1 MTLFIPDM
9 AGRLFLLILLFDTF
23 QYIKAKDLP
32 QPSLTVIPA
41 VIKERDSVQLN
52 CQTPPSVSECYFI
65 MEGQVEFTLPS
76 PCQQTLTGT
85 LLVMWTGQISP
96 AEVKIHCQYSATG
109 SQFRSI
115 YSEPSTVTI
124 QDLPQLTVSSTV
136 IRETESVQLS
146 CESPTSLHVSHCFFY
161 IEGRKNLPDTSC
173 KQTITGTKLL
183 KRADQTFPA
192 VVKVKCYYVVGKSHT
207 SPLSNPVS
215 VTVQDP
221 PPPRLTV
228 SSTVIRERDSIQLS
242 CETSPSV
249 SVSQCY
255 LFTEKRDFK
264 PSCRQTLTGTEL
276 LSWSDQRA
284 PAVVNVRCFY
294 YAIGSSSPSSDSDP
308 GSVTVQVPP
317 QLTVSPEVIRDTDT
331 VQLRC
336 HTSQSTSV
344 SQCSFY
350 IEERQHLQQNTS
362 CQQSLTGTKLLEWA
376 GQGPTTKVNMRC
388 FYYAVEMSINSPY
401 SDPVSVT
408 LLDLPQPRLTVSS
421 TVIRERD
428 SVQLSCQT
436 PPSVSVSQCYFY
448 TEGRDPKPSPC
459 TRSLTGAELLSWAGE
474 LQKPDIS
481 VNDESSHDITII
493 CVLPESVS
501 DGHSCNLYTGDQSQ
515 AYKEAWVRRFNK
527 ALSKL
532 FCTFSV
538 TKNDLFRHLQLERDV
553 SCDYRVNTGS
563 HSLSPR
569 SDKYIIT
576 GQKPNITV
584 SLKENFIITC
594 LIPGSVSK
602 DTTCNL
608 YVGEQSKSLF
618 RAHIRKKKHTDSKC
632 WFCQFSVAESDLI
645 RLLQS
650 VRSKEVSC
658 DYRVSSGPN
667 SLSPRSDGY
676 TFTVDLTP
684 GPRSTLPP
692 STTVS
697 PTEVSTVTSTLTPDT
712 TVTPTTS
719 LTSPLTPSTAVN
731 PTSGGQSST
740 ESVLAV
746 STVTST
752 LTPDITVRPTSLT
765 SPLPPSTVV
774 NPTSDL
780 TVRPTFTTD
789 TPKSPTERGQSST
802 ESVLAISTVTST
814 LTPDIT
820 VRPTSLTSPL
830 APSTAVNPT
839 SDLTVRPTF
848 TTDTP
853 KSPTERG
860 QSSTESVLAIST
872 VTSTLT
878 PDITVRPTSLTSP
891 LAPSTAVNPTSD
903 LTVRPTFTTDTPK
916 SPTERGQSSTESVV
930 NSNSQKIVLAVQLW
944 QTAVGMAS
952 GVGVFLMGLTA
963 VYLCRRTKKTN
974 SQRPTTRQDDHR
986 QCDLVMG
993 AMSSAGM
1000 LDLRDA
1006 GIYSLITSV
1015 PSTFLPSGPVQVS
1028 ANDDAD
1034 SENAGIYSLIT
1045 SVPSTSVPPGPFEEN
1060 GKSSENDNSDT
1071 YHVYS
1076 SIPDRPATSA
1086 QPDGFY
1092 SLLQTH

>member
-1 MTLFIPDM
+1 MALFIPDM
-9 AGRLFLLILLFDTF
+9 AGHLFLVILLFDTF
-23 QYIKAKDLP
+23 QSIKA
-32 QPSLTVIPA
+32 QG
-41 VIKERDSVQLN
+41 
-52 CQTPPSVSECYFI
+52 PP
-65 MEGQVEFTLPS
+65 L
-76 PCQQTLTGT
+76 
-85 LLVMWTGQISP
+85 
-96 AEVKIHCQYSATG
+96 
-109 SQFRSI
+109 
-115 YSEPSTVTI
+115 
-124 QDLPQLTVSSTV
+124 
-136 IRETESVQLS
+136 
-146 CESPTSLHVSHCFFY
+146 
-161 IEGRKNLPDTSC
+161 
-173 KQTITGTKLL
+173 
-183 KRADQTFPA
+183 
-192 VVKVKCYYVVGKSHT
+192 
-207 SPLSNPVS
+207 
-215 VTVQDP
+215 
-221 PPPRLTV
+221 PRLTV
-228 SSTVIRERDSIQLS
+228 SPAVIRESDSVQLS

-276 LSWSDQRA
+276 LSWSDQRS

-317 QLTVSPEVIRDTDT
+317 QLTVSPAVIRDTDT

-388 FYYAVEMSINSPY
+388 IYYAVEMSIYSPY

-408 LLDLPQPRLTVSS
+408 LLDLPQPKLTVSS
-421 TVIRERD
+421 TVIRESD
-428 SVQLSCQT
+428 SVQLSCDSS
-436 PPSVSVSQCYFY
+436 PSVSVSQCYFY

-474 LQKPDIS
+474 RLSAEVKLRCFYTVETHYPSTHSRPAPITILGELQKPDIS
-481 VNDESSHDITII
+481 VNDESSHDINII

-501 DGHSCNLYTGDQSQ
+501 DGRSCNLYTGDQPQ
-515 AYKEAWVRRFNK
+515 AYKEAWVRRFNT

-532 FCTFSV
+532 FCTFNV
-538 TKNDLFRHLQLERDV
+538 TKNDLFKHLQLERDV

-584 SLKENFIITC
+584 SLKENLIITC

-608 YVGEQSKSLF
+608 YVGEQSKRLI
-618 RAHIRKKKHTDSKC
+618 RAHIWKKKHTDSKC
-632 WFCQFSVAESDLI
+632 WFCQFSVEENDLF
-645 RLLQS
+645 RSLQS
-650 VRSKEVSC
+650 VRRKEVSC

-676 TFTVDLTP
+676 NFTVGLTP

-692 STTVS
+692 STTVC

-712 TVTPTTS
+712 TVTPTSS

-740 ESVLAV
+740 ESVLV
-746 STVTST
+746 
-752 LTPDITVRPTSLT
+752 
-765 SPLPPSTVV
+765 
-774 NPTSDL
+774 
-780 TVRPTFTTD
+780 
-789 TPKSPTERGQSST
+789 
-802 ESVLAISTVTST
+802 
-814 LTPDIT
+814 
-820 VRPTSLTSPL
+820 
-830 APSTAVNPT
+830 
-839 SDLTVRPTF
+839 
-848 TTDTP
+848 
-853 KSPTERG
+853 
-860 QSSTESVLAIST
+860 ST

>member
-731 PTSGGQSST
+731 PTS
-740 ESVLAV
+740 
-746 STVTST
+746 
-752 LTPDITVRPTSLT
+752 
-765 SPLPPSTVV
+765 
-774 NPTSDL
+774 DL

-802 ESVLAISTVTST
+802 
-814 LTPDIT
+814 D
-820 VRPTSLTSPL
+820 
-830 APSTAVNPT
+830 
-839 SDLTVRPTF
+839 
-848 TTDTP
+848 
-853 KSPTERG
+853 
-860 QSSTESVLAIST
+860 
-872 VTSTLT
+872 
-878 PDITVRPTSLTSP
+878 
-891 LAPSTAVNPTSD
+891 
-903 LTVRPTFTTDTPK
+903 
-916 SPTERGQSSTESVV
+916 SVV
-930 NSNSQKIVLAVQLW
+930 NSNSQKRVLAVQLW
-944 QTAVGMAS
+944 QAAVGMAS

-974 SQRPTTRQDDHR
+974 SQRPTARQDDHS

-993 AMSSAGM
+993 AMSSAAM
-1000 LDLRDA
+1000 LDSRDA

-1076 SIPDRPATSA
+1076 SIPDRPATSS
-1086 QPDGFY
+1086 QPDGLY

>member
-1 MTLFIPDM
+1 MALFIPDM
-9 AGRLFLLILLFDTF
+9 AGHLFLVVLLFDTF
-23 QYIKAKDLP
+23 QSIKA
-32 QPSLTVIPA
+32 QG
-41 VIKERDSVQLN
+41 
-52 CQTPPSVSECYFI
+52 PP
-65 MEGQVEFTLPS
+65 L
-76 PCQQTLTGT
+76 
-85 LLVMWTGQISP
+85 
-96 AEVKIHCQYSATG
+96 
-109 SQFRSI
+109 
-115 YSEPSTVTI
+115 
-124 QDLPQLTVSSTV
+124 
-136 IRETESVQLS
+136 
-146 CESPTSLHVSHCFFY
+146 
-161 IEGRKNLPDTSC
+161 
-173 KQTITGTKLL
+173 
-183 KRADQTFPA
+183 
-192 VVKVKCYYVVGKSHT
+192 
-207 SPLSNPVS
+207 
-215 VTVQDP
+215 
-221 PPPRLTV
+221 PRLTV
-228 SSTVIRERDSIQLS
+228 SPAFIRESDSVQLS

-276 LSWSDQRA
+276 LSWSDQRL

-294 YAIGSSSPSSDSDP
+294 YAIGSFSPSSDSDP

-317 QLTVSPEVIRDTDT
+317 RLTVSPEVIRDTDT

-344 SQCSFY
+344 SQCYFY
-350 IEERQHLQQNTS
+350 IEERQHLQQTTS

-376 GQGPTTKVNMRC
+376 GRGPTTKVNMRC
-388 FYYAVEMSINSPY
+388 IYNAVEMSIYSPY

-408 LLDLPQPRLTVSS
+408 LLDVPQPKLTVSS

-436 PPSVSVSQCYFY
+436 PPSVSVSRCYFY

-459 TRSLTGAELLSWAGE
+459 TRSLTGAELLSWAGERLSAEIKLRCHYTVETHYPSTHSHPAPITILGE

-501 DGHSCNLYTGDQSQ
+501 DGHSCNLYTGDQTQ
-515 AYKEAWVRRFNK
+515 AYKEAWVRTFNT

-532 FCTFSV
+532 FCTFNV

-569 SDKYIIT
+569 SDKYIII

-594 LIPGSVSK
+594 LIPGSVSY

-608 YVGEQSKSLF
+608 YVGEQSKHLIK
-618 RAHIRKKKHTDSKC
+618 AHIWKTKHTDSKC
-632 WFCQFSVAESDLI
+632 WFCQFSVEENDLF
-645 RLLQS
+645 RSLQS
-650 VRSKEVSC
+650 VRSREVSC

-676 TFTVDLTP
+676 NFTVGMTP
-684 GPRSTLPP
+684 GPRCTLPP

-712 TVTPTTS
+712 TVTATSS
-719 LTSPLTPSTAVN
+719 LTSPLTSSTAVN
-731 PTSGGQSST
+731 PTS
-740 ESVLAV
+740 AV
-746 STVTST
+746 
-752 LTPDITVRPTSLT
+752 
-765 SPLPPSTVV
+765 
-774 NPTSDL
+774 
-780 TVRPTFTTD
+780 
-789 TPKSPTERGQSST
+789 
-802 ESVLAISTVTST
+802 STVTST

-839 SDLTVRPTF
+839 SDLTV
-848 TTDTP
+848 
-853 KSPTERG
+853 SPT
-860 QSSTESVLAIST
+860 L
-872 VTSTLT
+872 
-878 PDITVRPTSLTSP
+878 
-891 LAPSTAVNPTSD
+891 
-903 LTVRPTFTTDTPK
+903 TTDTPK

-930 NSNSQKIVLAVQLW
+930 NSNSQKRVLAVQLW
-944 QTAVGMAS
+944 QAAVGMAS

-974 SQRPTTRQDDHR
+974 SQRPTARQDDQR

-1000 LDLRDA
+1000 LDSRDA
-1006 GIYSLITSV
+1006 GIYSLITYV
-1015 PSTFLPSGPVQVS
+1015 PSTFLPSGEFVT
-1028 ANDDAD
+1028 
-1034 SENAGIYSLIT
+1034 ECLLY
-1045 SVPSTSVPPGPFEEN
+1045 PSS
-1060 GKSSENDNSDT
+1060 
-1071 YHVYS
+1071 
-1076 SIPDRPATSA
+1076 
-1086 QPDGFY
+1086 
-1092 SLLQTH
+1092 

>member
-1 MTLFIPDM
+1 MALFIPDM
-9 AGRLFLLILLFDTF
+9 AGHLFLVVLLFDTF
-23 QYIKAKDLP
+23 QSIKA
-32 QPSLTVIPA
+32 QG
-41 VIKERDSVQLN
+41 
-52 CQTPPSVSECYFI
+52 PP
-65 MEGQVEFTLPS
+65 L
-76 PCQQTLTGT
+76 
-85 LLVMWTGQISP
+85 
-96 AEVKIHCQYSATG
+96 
-109 SQFRSI
+109 
-115 YSEPSTVTI
+115 
-124 QDLPQLTVSSTV
+124 
-136 IRETESVQLS
+136 
-146 CESPTSLHVSHCFFY
+146 
-161 IEGRKNLPDTSC
+161 
-173 KQTITGTKLL
+173 
-183 KRADQTFPA
+183 
-192 VVKVKCYYVVGKSHT
+192 
-207 SPLSNPVS
+207 
-215 VTVQDP
+215 
-221 PPPRLTV
+221 PRLTV
-228 SSTVIRERDSIQLS
+228 SPAVIRESDSVQLS

-276 LSWSDQRA
+276 LSWSDQRS

-344 SQCSFY
+344 SQCNFY
-350 IEERQHLQQNTS
+350 IKERYLQQNTS

-376 GQGPTTKVNMRC
+376 GRGPTTKVNMRC
-388 FYYAVEMSINSPY
+388 FYYAVEMSIYSPY

-408 LLDLPQPRLTVSS
+408 LLNLPQPRLTVSS

-428 SVQLSCQT
+428 SVQLSCDSS
-436 PPSVSVSQCYFY
+436 PSVSVSQCYFY
-448 TEGRDPKPSPC
+448 TEGRDPKHSPC
-459 TRSLTGAELLSWAGE
+459 MRSLTGAELLSWAGE

-501 DGHSCNLYTGDQSQ
+501 DGRSCNLYTGDQPQ
-515 AYKEAWVRRFNK
+515 AYKEALVRRFNT

-584 SLKENFIITC
+584 SLKENLIITC
-594 LIPGSVSK
+594 LIPGSVSN
-602 DTTCNL
+602 DATCNL
-608 YVGEQSKSLF
+608 YVGEQSKRLI
-618 RAHIRKKKHTDSKC
+618 RAHIWKKKHTDSKC
-632 WFCQFSVAESDLI
+632 WFCQFSVEENDLF
-645 RLLQS
+645 RSLQS
-650 VRSKEVSC
+650 VRRKEVSC

-676 TFTVDLTP
+676 NFTVGLTP

-712 TVTPTTS
+712 TVTPTSS

-752 LTPDITVRPTSLT
+752 LTPDITVRPTT
-765 SPLPPSTVV
+765 
-774 NPTSDL
+774 
-780 TVRPTFTTD
+780 
-789 TPKSPTERGQSST
+789 
-802 ESVLAISTVTST
+802 
-814 LTPDIT
+814 
-820 VRPTSLTSPL
+820 
-830 APSTAVNPT
+830 
-839 SDLTVRPTF
+839 
-848 TTDTP
+848 
-853 KSPTERG
+853 
-860 QSSTESVLAIST
+860 
-872 VTSTLT
+872 
-878 PDITVRPTSLTSP
+878 
-891 LAPSTAVNPTSD
+891 
-903 LTVRPTFTTDTPK
+903 
-916 SPTERGQSSTESVV
+916 
-930 NSNSQKIVLAVQLW
+930 VQLW
-944 QTAVGMAS
+944 QAVVCMAS

-963 VYLCRRTKKTN
+963 VYLCRRTKTTN

-993 AMSSAGM
+993 AVSSAGM
-1000 LDLRDA
+1000 LDSRDA
-1006 GIYSLITSV
+1006 VIYSLITSV

-1028 ANDDAD
+1028 ANGDAD
-1034 SENAGIYSLIT
+1034 SENAGVYSLIT
-1045 SVPSTSVPPGPFEEN
+1045 SVPSTSN
-1060 GKSSENDNSDT
+1060 
-1071 YHVYS
+1071 H
-1076 SIPDRPATSA
+1076 
-1086 QPDGFY
+1086 
-1092 SLLQTH
+1092 